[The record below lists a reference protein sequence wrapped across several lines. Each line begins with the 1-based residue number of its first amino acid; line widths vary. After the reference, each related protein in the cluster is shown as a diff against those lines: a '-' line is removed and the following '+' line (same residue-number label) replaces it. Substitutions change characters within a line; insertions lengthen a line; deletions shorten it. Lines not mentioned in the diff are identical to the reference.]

1 LDAEL
6 RPGAAVVLD
15 ALGVDERIRAAQL
28 VVVGEGCVDEQSFQG
43 KVVGELV
50 ARARAAGVPMHAVA
64 GCTTLS
70 APLPLPLSVASTLA
84 EIEAA
89 ARELGVTAAGG

>member
-1 LDAEL
+1 M
-6 RPGAAVVLD
+6 
-15 ALGVDERIRAAQL
+15 RAAQL

-43 KVVGELV
+43 KVVGTLA
-50 ARARAAGVPMHAVA
+50 ARARAGGVPVVAVA
-64 GCTTLS
+64 GSATLG
-70 APLPLPLSVASTLA
+70 APLPLPISVASTLE